1 LPGAAEQG
9 TERRSMRGGIM
20 MGMGM
25 QVSNGLKVQPTIDPH
40 KAAEEKEATKMKKL
54 VFHDD
59 GSGLIPVMVS

>member
-1 LPGAAEQG
+1 
-9 TERRSMRGGIM
+9 MRGGIM